1 MLSVVCKRAVW
12 LTAVLLFVAAS
23 GCSPEKQG
31 QDSFPTSSTADSSE
45 AGTIPASEEE
55 EPSLVFLLPS
65 SNVYKETEDPS
76 VIARVIQRL
85 QVEPRCPLQE
95 TVPVLIPPLRLECS
109 DWPADLL
116 ITEEYLTEESPGG
129 VQRTYRITP
138 DLLDDLLAL
147 YASLETQE
155 QLHGP
160 TSELTMPALNG
171 EGTLTVQKNGPGLAR
186 TTSDPA
192 LISRAAQI
200 IAEGLCEKSAAPAEN
215 TNGTTLTLKNREW
228 GGTVTV
234 GVYLEYRPNGSD
246 ECVYYRLDSSVLA
259 DLLTL
264 YEQMEEP

>member
-1 MLSVVCKRAVW
+1 MLSVVRKRAVW
-12 LTAVLLFVAAS
+12 LTAVLLLVAA
-23 GCSPEKQG
+23 
-31 QDSFPTSSTADSSE
+31 PTVPRKSKGRTLFRLPPRRIPRRREPYPRPKKRSRPLFSSC
-45 AGTIPASEEE
+45 
-55 EPSLVFLLPS
+55 LPPML
-65 SNVYKETEDPS
+65 YKETEDPS

-85 QVEPRCPLQE
+85 QAEPRCLLQE

-160 TSELTMPALNG
+160 TSELTIPALNG
-171 EGTLTVQKNGPGLAR
+171 EGTLTVQKTGPGLAR

-200 IAEGLCEKSAAPAEN
+200 IAEG
-215 TNGTTLTLKNREW
+215 
-228 GGTVTV
+228 
-234 GVYLEYRPNGSD
+234 
-246 ECVYYRLDSSVLA
+246 
-259 DLLTL
+259 
-264 YEQMEEP
+264 

>member
-1 MLSVVCKRAVW
+1 MFSSCLPPML
-12 LTAVLLFVAAS
+12 
-23 GCSPEKQG
+23 
-31 QDSFPTSSTADSSE
+31 
-45 AGTIPASEEE
+45 
-55 EPSLVFLLPS
+55 
-65 SNVYKETEDPS
+65 YKETEDPS

-85 QVEPRCPLQE
+85 QAEPRCLLQE

-155 QLHGP
+155 QLHSP
-160 TSELTMPALNG
+160 TSELTISALNG
-171 EGTLTVQKNGPGLAR
+171 EGTLTVQKTGPGLAR

-200 IAEGLCEKSAAPAEN
+200 IAEG
-215 TNGTTLTLKNREW
+215 
-228 GGTVTV
+228 
-234 GVYLEYRPNGSD
+234 
-246 ECVYYRLDSSVLA
+246 
-259 DLLTL
+259 
-264 YEQMEEP
+264 